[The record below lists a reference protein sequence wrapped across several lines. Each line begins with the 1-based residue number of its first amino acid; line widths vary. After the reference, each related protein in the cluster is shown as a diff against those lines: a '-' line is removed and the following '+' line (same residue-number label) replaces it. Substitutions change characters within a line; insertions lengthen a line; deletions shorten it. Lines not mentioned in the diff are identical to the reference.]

1 MVEPMLI
8 EPEEFNQKL
17 QSGEIF
23 ANQVIDVREVEEWN
37 YYHLEQTIHIP
48 MNTIPEKIGNYDQEE
63 TLFVICAHGVRS
75 AAVCNYLAKHNF
87 TNVINV
93 EGGMAAIA
101 ELRGFQYD

>member
-1 MVEPMLI
+1 VEPMLI

-17 QSGEIF
+17 QSGEIS
-23 ANQVIDVREVEEWN
+23 ANQVIDVREAEEWN

-48 MNTIPEKIGNYDQEE
+48 MNTIPEKMGNYDKAE

-75 AAVCNYLAKHNF
+75 AAVCSYLTKHNF
-87 TNVINV
+87 INVINV

-101 ELRGFQYD
+101 ELRGFRYD

>member
-1 MVEPMLI
+1 MVEPKLI

-17 QSGEIF
+17 QAGEIS
-23 ANQVIDVREVEEWN
+23 AYQVIDVRELEEWN

-48 MNTIPEKIGNYDQEE
+48 MNTIPERMGNFDQEE
-63 TLFVICAHGVRS
+63 TLYVICAHGVRS

-87 TNVINV
+87 TKVINV

-101 ELRGFQYD
+101 ELRSFQYD